1 MDTDAQIELMN
12 KAKALANDVNNGRA
26 SGNDVADKLE
36 DYARTICEIPIRG
49 PTERYCQLM
58 AKKARGE

>member
-1 MDTDAQIELMN
+1 MDTDKLAELMN
-12 KAKALANDVNNGRA
+12 KAYDLAEDVDNGRA

-36 DYARTICEIPIRG
+36 DYAKAICKIQIGG

-58 AKKARGE
+58 AEKARSE

>member
-1 MDTDAQIELMN
+1 MNNGKLIELMN
-12 KAKALANDVNNGRA
+12 KAYVLAEDVDNGRA

-36 DYARTICEIPIRG
+36 DYAKSICEIRIVDY
-49 PTERYCQLM
+49 TERYCRRM

>member
-1 MDTDAQIELMN
+1 MDKYELTELMN
-12 KAKALANDVNNGRA
+12 KAYDLAEDVDNGRA

-36 DYARTICEIPIRG
+36 DYAKSICEIQIGG